1 MIRATWGRSM
11 DGEDLIICV
20 ARLVVQKL
28 CAPLISDDSGVIS
41 IASRNKLRFT
51 SLLGPIFEDFGGP
64 TGPENSMFELFFSML
79 FRNAFSY
86 RILIDFWRLRTAKIA
101 ILLKENN
108 DFCKIGVFDKG
119 KKQIGFGVPFGRP
132 NQRKFDRKLF
142 PKNVFLTSI
151 FMPFVFDF
159 GSIFGTKNR

>member
-1 MIRATWGRSM
+1 MLNRSADGSFDRSM
-11 DGEDLIICV
+11 TRSIAWEDLIICM
-20 ARLVVQKL
+20 AIWTLYKL
-28 CAPLISDDSGVIS
+28 CAPLTSDEFRVIP

-64 TGPENSMFELFFSML
+64 TGPQKSIFKLLFSMI

-108 DFCKIGVFDKG
+108 DFCKIDEFDKG
-119 KKQIGFGVPFGRP
+119 TEKYGFGLHFGRP
-132 NQRKFDRKLF
+132 NQRKFDGKLF
-142 PKNVFLTSI
+142 PKNVF
-151 FMPFVFDF
+151 F
-159 GSIFGTKNR
+159 